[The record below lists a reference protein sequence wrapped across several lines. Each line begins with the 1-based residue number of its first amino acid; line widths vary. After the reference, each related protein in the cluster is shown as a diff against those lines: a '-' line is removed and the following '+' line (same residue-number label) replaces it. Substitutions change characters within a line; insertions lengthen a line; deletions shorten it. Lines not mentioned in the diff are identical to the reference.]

1 MSNNVKDSW
10 KKVGEDLTGIGNTI
24 KESEFGKGV
33 AEFGKDLGKSIV
45 ESVKVGAKAVS
56 DWANSMTGKEAPVD
70 AEAETVEAEPVEAE
84 PVETEP
90 CEEPCEALAEEPA
103 EEPEAPEESKIIYD

>member
-70 AEAETVEAEPVEAE
+70 AEAETVEAEP
-84 PVETEP
+84 
-90 CEEPCEALAEEPA
+90 CEEPCEAPAEEPA